1 MTAVYGS
8 PAYQA
13 GVRSGDKIVR
23 INNMAI
29 TNQSLANVNDE
40 LSGVPNTFVS
50 LYIEDANKEIKIHNL
65 KRTLIKFPSVF
76 KIT

>member
-1 MTAVYGS
+1 MTSVYGS

-29 TNQSLANVNDE
+29 TNQNLAINSLTK
-40 LSGVPNTFVS
+40 TF
-50 LYIEDANKEIKIHNL
+50 LCI
-65 KRTLIKFPSVF
+65 
-76 KIT
+76 